1 MASNT
6 DTLREMA
13 SVIPDIGTA
22 IAGTSPAFAAV
33 AAFAEVLK
41 TMSVMPDIKPHPGA
55 QTVFMGGRRGG
66 KSIAME
72 VLKGREKLSGTDFT
86 NVWIDELGDLG
97 MAAKAEPV
105 SQEAIDR
112 LNELAGEMNEHLRS
126 SVAKVTLL
134 SPGNLT
140 VTVAGKGYSKVN
152 HIGGEEFTISRVYV
166 GSAKAGSRLIFA
178 FKPVAASSYS
188 EMEMNENEAL
198 ASIDGFRAVVDAAA
212 GDDFV
217 GQLKVIRQIDSK
229 AREAEAVKDKFNDYP
244 EFGAW

>member
-1 MASNT
+1 VASNPE
-6 DTLREMA
+6 LLAAMMA
-13 SVIPDIGTA
+13 ASDRAGEG
-22 IAGTSPAFAAV
+22 IAKASPAF

-55 QTVFMGGRRGG
+55 QTVFMSGRRGG

-72 VLKGREKLSGTDFT
+72 VLKAREKLSGTDFT
-86 NVWIDELGDLG
+86 NVWIDELGEID
-97 MAAKAEPV
+97 MAANAEPM
-105 SQEAIDR
+105 SQEAISR
-112 LNELAGEMNEHLRS
+112 LNELAGEMSDYFRA
-126 SVAKVTLL
+126 SVNKVTLL

-140 VTVAGKGYSKVN
+140 VTVAGKGYSKIN
-152 HIGGEEFTISRVYV
+152 HIGGEEFTIDRVYV

-178 FKPVAASSYS
+178 FKPVAASQYT

-198 ASIDGFRAVVDAAA
+198 ASLDRFRMAADSA
-212 GDDFV
+212 CGDDFV
-217 GQLKVIRQIDSK
+217 GQLKVIRHIDSK